1 MSFPF
6 NVYLAAAVS
15 AFFTTLATM
24 PLWRRWCLRT
34 AAVDDPGQRKIHDQP
49 TPLAGGLGVMTG
61 LVLPT
66 LVACLLLWWQGAGA
80 DGGKSLSTP
89 PPSREAS
96 GRFELLDATAER
108 LLSHGL
114 AKRGPE
120 LAGILL
126 GALGMLLVGWLDDK
140 HELRPSAKFA
150 GQLLIAGLVAAS
162 GARITLFV
170 PSLIFSF
177 TITILWV
184 LTVINAFN
192 FMDNMNG
199 LCAGLGAIAA
209 GYFGLLAAG
218 AGQYLVALIAAL
230 TFGSLLGFLPHNFPR
245 ARVPR
250 RRGQPFGGLPTGGAG
265 DPAALLYGA
274 PPAAVGGVDSA
285 LSAGDTAAGS
295 GLGGLFALAL
305 RAAVLSGRYQPPF
318 PPTGAAGS
326 EPDEGG
332 ADDLAPGN
340 GHRSIGLSRLSLCFF
355 GPRPRN

>member
-1 MSFPF
+1 
-6 NVYLAAAVS
+6 
-15 AFFTTLATM
+15 
-24 PLWRRWCLRT
+24 
-34 AAVDDPGQRKIHDQP
+34 
-49 TPLAGGLGVMTG
+49 MTG

-245 ARVPR
+245 ARAFLGDAGSHLVGYLLAVLAILPHFYTARHPR
-250 RRGQPFGGLPTGGAG
+250 RWAVLIPLLVLAIPLLDLVWVVYLRWRLGRPF
-265 DPAALLYGA
+265 YQ
-274 PPAAVGGVDSA
+274 
-285 LSAGDTAAGS
+285 GDTNHLS
-295 GLGGLFALAL
+295 HRLVRRGLSPT
-305 RAAVLSGRYQPPF
+305 RAVLMIWLLA
-318 PPTGAAGS
+318 TVIGA
-326 EPDEGG
+326 
-332 ADDLAPGN
+332 LVF
-340 GHRSIGLSRLSLCFF
+340 LV
-355 GPRPRN
+355 